1 MKYHKLI
8 TLRLSC
14 GTRNPSVFFL
24 FYLRFFGN
32 AQALSRYNPG
42 HHKTFKVTWLINHL
56 NGRFLKYKKPEKYQ
70 SFDEDIVKYKGKNIM
85 R

>member
-1 MKYHKLI
+1 MSQVNNPTIILSHKKPF
-8 TLRLSC
+8 RFS
-14 GTRNPSVFFL
+14 L
-24 FYLRFFGN
+24 FYLRFFSN

-42 HHKTFKVTWLINHL
+42 HYKTFKVTWLINPL
-56 NGRFLKYKKPEKYQ
+56 NGRFLKYKKPEKDQ